1 MWYLLSIHF
10 RCICSLS
17 QYFNRL
23 GAVKQLAYLDR
34 NFFKEELM
42 KKKPV
47 LLTVTSKAQVLGKQG
62 TIGNTE

>member
-1 MWYLLSIHF
+1 M
-10 RCICSLS
+10 
-17 QYFNRL
+17 
-23 GAVKQLAYLDR
+23 DR
-34 NFFKEELM
+34 AFFKEELM